1 MHNQQL
7 RALSDL
13 VLVVAAGFA
22 VAGVIIKLL
31 SFFVSFYSEL
41 FAPRVLVQIVLALL
55 IFTIALN
62 LKIIRDEQRF
72 H

>member
-13 VLVVAAGFA
+13 ILVIAGGFS
-22 VAGVIIKLL
+22 VAGLIIKLL
-31 SFFVSFYSEL
+31 SFFVSFYSDL
-41 FAPRVLVQIVLALL
+41 FAPRVLVQIVMALL

-62 LKIIRDEQRF
+62 IKIMRDEQRF

>member
-13 VLVVAAGFA
+13 VMVVAAGFS
-22 VAGVIIKLL
+22 VAGLIIKLL

>member
-13 VLVVAAGFA
+13 VLVVAAGFS
-22 VAGVIIKLL
+22 VAGIIIKLL
-31 SFFVSFYSEL
+31 SFFVAFYSEL
-41 FAPRVLVQIVLALL
+41 FAPRVLVQIVLGLL

-62 LKIIRDEQRF
+62 IKIMRDEQRF